1 MANSLKEAS
10 MSGLDIN
17 QHNLFG
23 SVNYIAHVLLLFYRS
38 MCSDFY
44 RHINFCSGWLFNYM
58 QIQSTPGILFFLKLS
73 H

>member
-1 MANSLKEAS
+1 MANSLEEAS
-10 MSGLDIN
+10 MSRLDIN

-44 RHINFCSGWLFNYM
+44 RHILFGWLFDRIN
-58 QIQSTPGILFFLKLS
+58 QIMCRFNLCFLKMS